1 MSGQVWQGL
10 RDDLL
15 KDAHGDVLEIGF
27 GTGLNLPHYPA
38 TVSQLWMVDPAGFL
52 PSRVRARVAQAAFPV
67 HMEQL
72 TAESLPFPERRFD
85 SIVSTWTLCS
95 IPDPLKA
102 LREIRRVLKPQGVF
116 LFLEHGRS
124 REARIAAWQDRLN
137 PIQNL
142 IACGSSEPPD
152 RFTHRAKWI
161 SPHGPQP
168 LSGSACATHHRGDVS
183 RSRAHDPLLSTLTTC
198 GSVASRDDP
207 RMRNWWNR
215 RRVIANW
222 I

>member
-1 MSGQVWQGL
+1 MGLYGQHVFPRLMDWVMSGQVWQGL

-85 SIVSTWTLCS
+85 SIVSTWTLCT

-142 IACGSSEPPD
+142 IACGCHLNRPIDLLIERGGFHLTDLS
-152 RFTHRAKWI
+152 RFQV
-161 SPHGPQP
+161 PHVPRIIGEMFQ
-168 LSGSACATHHRGDVS
+168 GHA
-183 RSRAHDPLLSTLTTC
+183 RSTQC
-198 GSVASRDDP
+198 
-207 RMRNWWNR
+207 
-215 RRVIANW
+215 
-222 I
+222 

>member
-1 MSGQVWQGL
+1 
-10 RDDLL
+10 
-15 KDAHGDVLEIGF
+15 
-27 GTGLNLPHYPA
+27 
-38 TVSQLWMVDPAGFL
+38 
-52 PSRVRARVAQAAFPV
+52 
-67 HMEQL
+67 MEQL

-142 IACGSSEPPD
+142 IACGCHLNRPIDLLIARSGFHLTDLS
-152 RFTHRAKWI
+152 RFQV
-161 SPHGPQP
+161 PHVPRIIGEMFQ
-168 LSGSACATHHRGDVS
+168 GHAR
-183 RSRAHDPLLSTLTTC
+183 TTRC
-198 GSVASRDDP
+198 
-207 RMRNWWNR
+207 
-215 RRVIANW
+215 
-222 I
+222 